1 MSLHF
6 QEQHFKYL
14 EKFGVYLNSA
24 YFELCKRNEIS
35 SRTRKSSLNCF
46 RLFISV
52 PDGLF
57 YTQIGVE
64 NHRDTVPLLQVYK
77 LFGKLFQCS
86 KK

>member
-14 EKFGVYLNSA
+14 KIWGLPKFLQILNFA
-24 YFELCKRNEIS
+24 NEIS

-52 PDGLF
+52 PDGVF

-64 NHRDTVPLLQVYK
+64 NHRDTVPLMQVYK